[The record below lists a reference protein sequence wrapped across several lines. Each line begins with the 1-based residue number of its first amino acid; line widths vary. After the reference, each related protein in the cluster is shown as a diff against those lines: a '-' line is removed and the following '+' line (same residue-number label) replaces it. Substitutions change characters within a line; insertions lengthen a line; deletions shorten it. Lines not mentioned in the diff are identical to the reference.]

1 MARHRSPQGRRTHLR
16 LPLPPV
22 AAAAGAGGGG
32 RVVSSAPAGAVVG
45 PRVIAAVLAGGALAA
60 AGQAALTHALPVA
73 TDGANML
80 KLSVQELVSGDS
92 TATGAET
99 AVDPVDPAYSPAASV
114 VAPLVAL
121 PEVPS
126 AGSSA
131 AEPPVVGVSE
141 LVKAADLHARAVAAA
156 RAADAAP
163 PADPPAADPPT
174 ARTTTS
180 TDAAAGDVQ
189 MVTGRVSSGFGG
201 RWGRSHNG
209 IDIAAPIGTPIRAP
223 LPGTVVASGPASGF
237 GMWVRVRHDDGTI
250 TTYGHVNRSL
260 VRVGEQVAAGEEI
273 AEVGNRGRSTGP
285 HLHMEV
291 QTPRGT
297 TVNPRPW
304 LDGHGIGY

>member
-1 MARHRSPQGRRTHLR
+1 MARHRSPQGRRTHLG

-32 RVVSSAPAGAVVG
+32 RAVYPPAAGVLG
-45 PRVIAAVLAGGALAA
+45 PRLIAALLAGGALAA
-60 AGQAALTHALPVA
+60 AGQTALTRALPVA

-80 KLSVQELVSGDS
+80 KLGVQELVGRTSAAG
-92 TATGAET
+92 G
-99 AVDPVDPAYSPAASV
+99 PADVVAARPA
-114 VAPLVAL
+114 VAPLAEVAESAEL
-121 PEVPS
+121 PI
-126 AGSSA
+126 A
-131 AEPPVVGVSE
+131 GVSD
-141 LVKAADLHARAVAAA
+141 LVKAANLQARAVD
-156 RAADAAP
+156 RAPNVDASPAVDVPSTADAV
-163 PADPPAADPPT
+163 D
-174 ARTTTS
+174 
-180 TDAAAGDVQ
+180 DVQ

-209 IDIAAPIGTPIRAP
+209 IDIAAPIGTPINAP
-223 LPGTVVASGPASGF
+223 LPGEVIASGPASGF
-237 GMWVRVRHDDGTI
+237 GMWVRVRHDDGTV

-260 VRVGEQVAAGEEI
+260 VRVGEQVTAGEEI

-291 QTPRGT
+291 QTPGGT